1 MGWGLRIVAVCG
13 LALSS
18 TGWVSAKSAAPPP
31 PASAE
36 SSICR
41 PDFQVGDAQY
51 RAGTAF
57 LLDAGNAESTLLI
70 TAHHLFG
77 PDGGLDAQIP
87 WDELPARAR
96 MIGCA
101 AYKSGETWQAGTP
114 LAISGAHP
122 GFDEKAMLDIAAFPL
137 SGTTTQPP
145 LRLASRAPAVGD
157 SVWLVAEIIA
167 EPKAEGFLHH
177 AVVAEITDHF
187 VIITYDQPIGI
198 TATSGGPIVNAQ
210 GDVVGVNFGG
220 GVVKSGKMVGI
231 ATAVKAIRA
240 ALPAS
245 K

>member
-1 MGWGLRIVAVCG
+1 MGWRLLVVAACT
-13 LALSS
+13 LALGSAEY
-18 TGWVSAKSAAPPP
+18 VSAKSAAPPP
-31 PASAE
+31 PAAAA

-57 LLDAGNAESTLLI
+57 LVDTGNDSALLI

-77 PDGGLDAQIP
+77 PDGGLDAQIL
-87 WDELPARAR
+87 WNEMPARAR

-101 AYKSGETWQAGTP
+101 AYESGETWQAGTP

-122 GFDEKAMLDIAAFPL
+122 GFDEKAMLDVAAFPL
-137 SGTTTQPP
+137 SGTTTQPR
-145 LRLASRAPAVGD
+145 LRLAARTPAVGD

-167 EPKAEGFLHH
+167 EPKAQGLLHH
-177 AVVAEITDHF
+177 AVVSEVTDHF
-187 VIITYDQPIGI
+187 IIMTYDGPISI

-210 GDVVGVNFGG
+210 GEVVGVNFGG
-220 GVVKSGKMVGI
+220 GVVKSGKMLGI
-231 ATAVKAIRA
+231 ATAAKAVRA
-240 ALPAS
+240 ALAAT